1 MVQSKQNAK
10 SSDALQQSDPQATVI
25 VGGGFVGLF
34 AALNL
39 RHKKY
44 KHSITLIDANPNF
57 VFKPLLYEYLSGE
70 MGDVEIMPRFGKLFQ
85 GSDISFVQ
93 GKVTD
98 IDLKERRV
106 KIKSGLE
113 YSYNNLV
120 LSVGSTQAYFGTK
133 GAKEHAFPI
142 RDKEETQR
150 LQDHLRDCLQKA
162 LQTEDDQKRQQLLTV
177 AIVGAG
183 HSGIE
188 MATTLSDFLPT
199 WYAKLGGHIREIR
212 IVIIDMVGD
221 ILPGDAD
228 DVRETVL
235 DALTRRT
242 VPIEV
247 RLEVSAKGVSSEGLE
262 YQRKGEDSIEQIPAA
277 TVVWTAGIATN
288 PLVKTLDLE
297 DDEKDKRDRPLVLP
311 TLQLLNYPEVFAA
324 GDCATVDEDPQP
336 PVAQVAYQQEMG
348 IAENLQALSKGK
360 TLKPV
365 KVHMRGTLLKL
376 GVREGL
382 ADLFDKFQIK
392 GKLGSLIRDATYI
405 EMLPTPMRNFRAT
418 TEWLTEEIF
427 ERYRLPDPVSA
438 EDRERLSAQR
448 NSS

>member
-1 MVQSKQNAK
+1 MVQSKQKAK
-10 SSDALQQSDPQATVI
+10 SGDSSQQSDPQATVI

-44 KHSITLIDANPNF
+44 KHPVTVIDANPNF
-57 VFKPLLYEYLSGE
+57 VFKPLMYEYLSGE
-70 MGDVEIMPRFGKLFQ
+70 MGDVEITPRFGKLFQ

-93 GKVTD
+93 GEVTD
-98 IDLKERRV
+98 VDLKERQV
-106 KIKSGLE
+106 KLKSGLE
-113 YSYNNLV
+113 FSYNNLV

-133 GAKEHAFPI
+133 GAKEYAFPM
-142 RDKEETQR
+142 RDKEDTQR

-162 LQTEDDQKRQQLLTV
+162 LQTEDDEKRQQLLTV

-188 MATTLSDFLPT
+188 MATTLSDFLPA
-199 WYAKLGGHIREIR
+199 WYAKLGGRIREIR
-212 IVIIDMVGD
+212 IVVIDMVDD

-235 DALTRRT
+235 AALEQRT

-247 RLEVSAKGVSSEGLE
+247 RLEVSAKGVSPEGLE
-262 YQRKGEDSIEQIPAA
+262 YQRKGADSTEKISAA

-288 PLVKTLDLE
+288 PLVKTLALE
-297 DDEKDKRDRPLVLP
+297 ESEKDKRDRPLVLP

-336 PVAQVAYQQEMG
+336 PLAQVAYQQGVG
-348 IAENLQALSKGK
+348 IARNLLALSKGES
-360 TLKPV
+360 LKPV
-365 KVHMRGTLLKL
+365 EVNLRGTLLKL

-382 ADLFDKFQIK
+382 ADLFDKFQVK

-405 EMLPTPMRNFRAT
+405 EMLPTPIRNFRAT

-427 ERYRLPDPVSA
+427 ERYRLPDPVSS
-438 EDRERLSAQR
+438 EERERLAAQR
-448 NSS
+448 K